1 MKSEF
6 QFLIERL
13 EKNLE
18 KSPVLV
24 AALRG
29 FMCRLLGFSLEKES
43 WVFKIHVGCI
53 WGWKTGG

>member
-43 WVFKIHVGCI
+43 
-53 WGWKTGG
+53 